1 MALIEADR
9 PSSEK
14 STTMAEDVRMAL
26 ADLLGKAEAEPGLDV
41 LRQGVRVLAQAVM
54 EVEGEHHLDT
64 AS

>member
-1 MALIEADR
+1 
-9 PSSEK
+9 
-14 STTMAEDVRMAL
+14 MAEDVRMAL